1 MAGMTYDSTTK
12 PDNREER
19 EEQERAG
26 AESEP
31 PRAERVQAAVA
42 TPFPDAGAPVSDAE
56 VPSGRQ
62 QLLTDELQDFGA
74 SEALANRAAQ
84 AQIE

>member
-26 AESEP
+26 AESE
-31 PRAERVQAAVA
+31 AAVA